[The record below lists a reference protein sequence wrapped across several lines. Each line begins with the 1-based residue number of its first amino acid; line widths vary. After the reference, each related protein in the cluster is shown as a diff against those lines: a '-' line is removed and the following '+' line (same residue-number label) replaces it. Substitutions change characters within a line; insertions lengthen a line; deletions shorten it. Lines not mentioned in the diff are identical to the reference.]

1 MHPQAMQKVF
11 SQHYYS
17 STAHARNR
25 RVIAT
30 GNSIKCSVPGLKN
43 DVEIPFPDRKLPVC
57 KRCKKIY
64 KTRELCR
71 VRDKHTEVP
80 WSTTYIC
87 VTLDES
93 CFTTR
98 NHEDGGMK
106 LVEEGPM
113 QFVARSIP
121 GPPAAY
127 CSKSDSLCGGTKS
140 PICMAC
146 KDKNYTRHHCRVKN
160 KHLELPWSTVYVI
173 LSAIPAAPGSAG
185 FFDSDSKSTTISK
198 KRSASSCSEDEERSN
213 NDEPTSKKS
222 KNNDG
227 EASSITHKDSDS
239 TDEDGSSETEEIVGS
254 RQTIQQI
261 HSSKAFLLTV
271 GKDDRVLAVS
281 HIVTDFSIHMY
292 FCDTQIFKSV

>member
-25 RVIAT
+25 RVTAT

-43 DVEIPFPDRKLPVC
+43 HVEIPFPDRKLPVC

-93 CFTTR
+93 CFTR
-98 NHEDGGMK
+98 NDDGGKK

-113 QFVARSIP
+113 RFVAHSIP
-121 GPPAAY
+121 GPPTTY
-127 CSKSDSLCGGTKS
+127 CSKSDTLSAGTKS

-173 LSAIPAAPGSAG
+173 LSAAPAAPGSAG
-185 FFDSDSKSTTISK
+185 FFDTDSTSTTISK
-198 KRSASSCSEDEERSN
+198 KRSSASTSCSEDEEESN
-213 NDEPTSKKS
+213 TDEHTSKKS

-227 EASSITHKDSDS
+227 EASSVTHKDSDS
-239 TDEDGSSETEEIVGS
+239 TDEDGSLETKENVGS
-254 RQTIQQI
+254 RQTIQKI
-261 HSSKAFLLTV
+261 HSSRAFLLTV
-271 GKDDRVLAVS
+271 GKDDCVLAVS
-281 HIVTDFSIHMY
+281 FGVTM
-292 FCDTQIFKSV
+292 